1 MTIGIY
7 MDVHVPRAITL
18 GLRERGV
25 DVLTSQEDGT
35 NRWDDPDLLDRAT
48 ELERVLFTR
57 DRDFLAEGTRRQQDS
72 LESSGVVFADQLDVS
87 IGTCV
92 NDLELIARC
101 CEPDELMNQIVH
113 LPLSH

>member
-1 MTIGIY
+1 VTICFY

-18 GLRERGV
+18 ALRERGV

-35 NRWDDPDLLDRAT
+35 NRLEDADLLDRAT
-48 ELERVLFTR
+48 ALERVLFTR
-57 DRDFLAEGTRRQQDS
+57 DRDFLAEGTQRQQDS
-72 LESSGVVFADQLDVS
+72 REFAGVVFAEQLDVS

-92 NDLELIARC
+92 HDLELIAKC
-101 CEPDELMNQIVH
+101 CEPDELLNRIVY